1 MRAVLERAFGLSR
14 HGTTVATEVRAGMVT
29 FLTMAYILFVNP
41 QILAE
46 AGMPA
51 ADVAVATALAAAVAT
66 MVMGLWANYP
76 FALAPGM
83 GLNAYFTFGVV
94 HGLGVDW
101 PVALTA
107 VFVEGLLFLAL
118 SLSGLRSAMLRAV
131 PRPIKLATMTGI
143 GVFLALIGFESAG
156 LVEAHPATL
165 VQLGDPSEPLAL
177 LALAGLLLVGVLVV
191 RRVPGAILIAIVGVS
206 VVAWVLELAE
216 APRQWLAAP
225 HLPRETFLALD
236 FGALFSGSVLAAVL
250 AFFFVDLLDT
260 AGTLIGVGQLGGFV
274 DQNGDL
280 ERADRAFVA
289 DALGTT
295 IGAALGTSTVTSY
308 IESATGI
315 EEGGRTGLTAV
326 TVSLLFLAALVL
338 TPVFIAVPAAAT
350 APALIVVGAL
360 MMRGAAEIDWRRL
373 DEALPAFLTIT
384 VMPFTYSIANGL
396 VFGIVAWV
404 VIKSLTGRHREVG
417 AVMWALAILL
427 LVFVFVLRPA

>member
-1 MRAVLERAFGLSR
+1 
-14 HGTTVATEVRAGMVT
+14 
-29 FLTMAYILFVNP
+29 
-41 QILAE
+41 
-46 AGMPA
+46 
-51 ADVAVATALAAAVAT
+51 
-66 MVMGLWANYP
+66 
-76 FALAPGM
+76 
-83 GLNAYFTFGVV
+83 
-94 HGLGVDW
+94 
-101 PVALTA
+101 
-107 VFVEGLLFLAL
+107 
-118 SLSGLRSAMLRAV
+118 
-131 PRPIKLATMTGI
+131 
-143 GVFLALIGFESAG
+143 
-156 LVEAHPATL
+156 
-165 VQLGDPSEPLAL
+165 
-177 LALAGLLLVGVLVV
+177 LLLVGVLVV